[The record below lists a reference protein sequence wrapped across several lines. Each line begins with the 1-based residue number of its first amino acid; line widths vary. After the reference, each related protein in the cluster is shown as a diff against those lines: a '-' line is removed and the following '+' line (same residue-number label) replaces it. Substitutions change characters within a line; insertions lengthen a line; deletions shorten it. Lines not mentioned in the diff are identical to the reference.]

1 MKIISGK
8 SIFAS
13 LIMIIILSFITQII
27 VNDPKNSNNVLLN
40 EIPSHD
46 EEKIFGVKIRQENKK
61 GEKFLITAENL
72 VESNSED
79 KKVILENSLTTID
92 QKGIFTNI
100 SAGHAI
106 ISNNYDNFDFSDKVK
121 ITKKLRKFILKTESL
136 SGTFEK
142 GDYYTQDDVNIISGN
157 IRIKGKGLDVKKNG
171 EYIKIKGKAILNM
184 VLSSKKWKILK
195 YMYFLLFY

>member
-13 LIMIIILSFITQII
+13 LIVIIILSFIFQIV
-27 VNDPKNSNNVLLN
+27 VNDHKNSKNLLLN
-40 EIPSHD
+40 KNPSD
-46 EEKIFGVKIRQENKK
+46 DKEKILGVEIRQENKK
-61 GEKFLITAENL
+61 GEKFLIVAETL

-142 GDYYTQDDVNIISGN
+142 GDYYTEDDVDIISGN

-184 VLSSKKWKILK
+184 VLSSKKWKI
-195 YMYFLLFY
+195 

>member
-1 MKIISGK
+1 MKLISGK

-13 LIMIIILSFITQII
+13 LIVIIILSFVTQIV
-27 VNDPKNSNNVLLN
+27 VNDQKNSKNVLLN
-40 EIPSHD
+40 KINSD
-46 EEKIFGVKIRQENKK
+46 DKEKIHGVKITQENKK
-61 GEKFLITAENL
+61 GEKFLIIAETL
-72 VESNSED
+72 IESNSED

-106 ISNNYDNFDFSDKVK
+106 ISNNYDNFDFSDKVQ

-142 GDYYTQDDVNIISGN
+142 GDYYTQDDVDIISGN

-184 VLSSKKWKILK
+184 VLSSKKWKI
-195 YMYFLLFY
+195 

>member
-27 VNDPKNSNNVLLN
+27 VNDQKNSKNVPLN
-40 EIPSHD
+40 KIPSHD

-61 GEKFLITAENL
+61 GEKFLIVAETL

-142 GDYYTQDDVNIISGN
+142 GDYYTQDDVDIISGN
-157 IRIKGKGLDVKKNG
+157 IRIKGEGLDVKKNG

-184 VLSSKKWKILK
+184 VLSRKKWKI
-195 YMYFLLFY
+195 

>member
-13 LIMIIILSFITQII
+13 LIVIIILSFITQIV
-27 VNDPKNSNNVLLN
+27 VNDRKNEKNVLLKKN
-40 EIPSHD
+40 PSD
-46 EEKIFGVKIRQENKK
+46 DKEKILGVEIRQENKK
-61 GEKFLITAENL
+61 GEKFLIVAETL

-142 GDYYTQDDVNIISGN
+142 GDYYTQDDVDIISGN

-184 VLSSKKWKILK
+184 VLSSKKWKI
-195 YMYFLLFY
+195 

>member
-13 LIMIIILSFITQII
+13 LIVIIILSFITQIT
-27 VNDPKNSNNVLLN
+27 VKNQKNLKNVLLN
-40 EIPSHD
+40 KIPSHD
-46 EEKIFGVKIRQENKK
+46 EEKIFGVKILQENKK
-61 GEKFLITAENL
+61 GEKLLIIAETL

-106 ISNNYDNFDFSDKVK
+106 I
-121 ITKKLRKFILKTESL
+121 
-136 SGTFEK
+136 
-142 GDYYTQDDVNIISGN
+142 
-157 IRIKGKGLDVKKNG
+157 
-171 EYIKIKGKAILNM
+171 
-184 VLSSKKWKILK
+184 
-195 YMYFLLFY
+195 

>member
-13 LIMIIILSFITQII
+13 LIVIIILSFITQII
-27 VNDPKNSNNVLLN
+27 VNDQKNSKNVLLN
-40 EIPSHD
+40 KIPSHD

-61 GEKFLITAENL
+61 GEKFLIIAETL

-184 VLSSKKWKILK
+184 VLSSKKWKI
-195 YMYFLLFY
+195 

>member
-13 LIMIIILSFITQII
+13 LIVIIILSFITQIV
-27 VNDPKNSNNVLLN
+27 VNDHKNSKNVLLN
-40 EIPSHD
+40 KNPSD
-46 EEKIFGVKIRQENKK
+46 DKEKIIGVEIRQENKK
-61 GEKFLITAENL
+61 GEKFLIVAETL

-92 QKGIFTNI
+92 QKGIFTII

-142 GDYYTQDDVNIISGN
+142 GDYYTQDDVDIISGN

-184 VLSSKKWKILK
+184 VLSSKK
-195 YMYFLLFY
+195 

>member
-13 LIMIIILSFITQII
+13 LIVIIILSFITQII
-27 VNDPKNSNNVLLN
+27 FNDHKNSKNELLN
-40 EIPSHD
+40 KIPSHD

-61 GEKFLITAENL
+61 GEKLLITAETL

-79 KKVILENSLTTID
+79 KTVILENSLTTID

-184 VLSSKKWKILK
+184 VLSSKKWKI
-195 YMYFLLFY
+195 

>member
-13 LIMIIILSFITQII
+13 LIMIIILSFITQIE
-27 VNDPKNSNNVLLN
+27 VNDHKNSKNVLLN
-40 EIPSHD
+40 KIPSD
-46 EEKIFGVKIRQENKK
+46 DKEKILGVEIRQENKK
-61 GEKFLITAENL
+61 GEKFLIVAETL

-79 KKVILENSLTTID
+79 RKVILENSLTTID
-92 QKGIFTNI
+92 QKGIFTKI

-106 ISNNYDNFDFSDKVK
+106 ISNNYDNFDFSDKFK
-121 ITKKLRKFILKTESL
+121 ITKKLRKFILKTETL

-171 EYIKIKGKAILNM
+171 EYIKIKGKAILKM
-184 VLSSKKWKILK
+184 VLSSKKWKI
-195 YMYFLLFY
+195 

>member
-13 LIMIIILSFITQII
+13 LIVIIILSFITQIV
-27 VNDPKNSNNVLLN
+27 VNDRKNEKNVLLKKN
-40 EIPSHD
+40 PSD
-46 EEKIFGVKIRQENKK
+46 DKEKILGVEIRQENKK
-61 GEKFLITAENL
+61 GEKFLIVAETL

-100 SAGHAI
+100 SAGQAI
-106 ISNNYDNFDFSDKVK
+106 MSNNYDNFDFSDKVR

-142 GDYYTQDDVNIISGN
+142 GDYYTQDDVDIISGN
-157 IRIKGKGLDVKKNG
+157 IKIKGKGLDVKKNG

-184 VLSSKKWKILK
+184 VLSSKK
-195 YMYFLLFY
+195 

>member
-8 SIFAS
+8 TIFTS
-13 LIMIIILSFITQII
+13 LIVFIILSFITQIA
-27 VNDPKNSNNVLLN
+27 VNDNKNSKNVLLN
-40 EIPSHD
+40 KIPSD
-46 EEKIFGVKIRQENKK
+46 DKEKILGVEIRQENKK
-61 GEKFLITAENL
+61 GEKFLIVAETL

-92 QKGIFTNI
+92 QKGILTNI

-142 GDYYTQDDVNIISGN
+142 GDYYTQDDVDIISGN

-184 VLSSKKWKILK
+184 VLSSKKWKI
-195 YMYFLLFY
+195 